1 MGYQRGAVHLEKGT
15 SVTYEVNTTLPDSV
29 GITVALAPN
38 HPVEGKQLR
47 YAISV
52 NGEEP
57 QVVDYHTEGR
67 SEEWKINVLT
77 NQALRT
83 TQHKVS
89 SSNSLKLTITALD
102 EGVVIDQLKIM
113 NK

>member
-1 MGYQRGAVHLEKGT
+1 M
-15 SVTYEVNTTLPDSV
+15 S
-29 GITVALAPN
+29 PN

-77 NQALRT
+77 NQAIRT
-83 TQHKVS
+83 TRHKVS
-89 SSNSLKLTITALD
+89 SRKSLKLTITALD
-102 EGVVIDQLKIM
+102 EGVVVDQLLFASVLE
-113 NK
+113 